1 MQGYLYGFETMQ
13 YGLQMHQNRL
23 RYYSYYRL
31 VLPYETLL
39 DHLRTNLALP
49 LDPIKPYTAPM

>member
-1 MQGYLYGFETMQ
+1 MYGFETMQ

-49 LDPIKPYTAPM
+49 LDPIRPYTAPM